1 MAAFRGKPFGKRGS
15 SSCSSS
21 SSSVAAGNRRRRGKH
36 CKRRILPL
44 LLLLSLFYFSQ
55 VDRKS
60 GSKNIPNPPF
70 PPLQLCS
77 SFFRKK
83 SRNSDKNGVLHTLSP
98 AKMSIFLP
106 VFESFVFFVCQGV
119 TCPSYFFFLV
129 AVSLHPEKKKSHFAA
144 APSCVA
150 GARHKEIE
158 GGRSSLLYGKV
169 VAFASRIRFYH
180 RANKNSCLGANLWP

>member
-1 MAAFRGKPFGKRGS
+1 M
-15 SSCSSS
+15 
-21 SSSVAAGNRRRRGKH
+21 
-36 CKRRILPL
+36 PL

-70 PPLQLCS
+70 PPLQLGS
-77 SFFRKK
+77 SFLRKE

-129 AVSLHPEKKKSHFAA
+129 AGSLHPEKKNPTLPLLLRAWREHVTKKLRVEGAHYYTGKSWLLLPGFDFIIEQTKIRASAQICGRDEKPAVVLGAGKDPRSHF
-144 APSCVA
+144 
-150 GARHKEIE
+150 
-158 GGRSSLLYGKV
+158 
-169 VAFASRIRFYH
+169 
-180 RANKNSCLGANLWP
+180 